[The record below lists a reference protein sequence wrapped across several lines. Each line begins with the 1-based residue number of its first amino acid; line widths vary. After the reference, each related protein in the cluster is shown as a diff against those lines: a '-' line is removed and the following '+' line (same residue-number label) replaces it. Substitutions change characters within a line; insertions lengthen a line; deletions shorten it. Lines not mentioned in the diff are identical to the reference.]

1 MIDVLAQNPL
11 VLLFSVI
18 GIGYLI
24 GSLGLFGFRLG
35 VAAVLFAGIAFGAL
49 DPRCALPE
57 TIYVIGLVLFVYS
70 IGLQSGP
77 SFFGSFQ
84 RRGMGYSVITFLF
97 LCLAGV
103 LAGAAALLLRI
114 SAPAAAG
121 LFCGSLTNTPALAAA
136 VEATKNLSHGMAPA
150 ARDLLV
156 NSPVVSYGLAY
167 PFGVFGVILWIHLYQ
182 KLRRASPGDAPRD
195 AVTEPDTP
203 ITSVTFRVSNPAVM
217 GKTVGQVLGSPG
229 EPGFVLSRIR
239 RGDHSSVVE
248 GGTRLEA
255 GDILVAVGTPSAM
268 ERARLLFGE
277 QVPEHLAEGVDG
289 ITYGR
294 VFVSNKKIVGKPIRE
309 LQLGRRLQATIT
321 RLRRGEVE
329 IVPSPR
335 TILEMGDRIR
345 VVSYRENMDAVTR
358 FFGDSVRGIAETDFL
373 SLSLGIVLGVF
384 VGMVPIPLGGGLS
397 FKLGFAGGPL
407 VVGLV
412 LGRLTRTGP
421 IIWDLPYNANLVL
434 RQVGLVFFLAGIGT
448 RAGIGFVDTV
458 RAGGWTIVV
467 AGAAITTIMTLVI
480 LTVGHRFLRLPMT
493 AVLGMLS
500 GIQTQP
506 AVLAYANQQSESD
519 QPSPPCPRAPGAG
532 EPRGGCPRSGST
544 EGSRGAPSWLV
555 RRSAARCPRGRC
567 ARPGSG
573 RRTPTRPRSAGDTP
587 GRGRD
592 PRRCTT
598 NRPRARTPAAGLP
611 AGSASRS
618 SAPPRTR

>member
-1 MIDVLAQNPL
+1 MIEIVAQNPL

-18 GIGYLI
+18 GIGYLAGNI
-24 GSLGLFGFRLG
+24 SIFGFRLG

-57 TIYVIGLVLFVYS
+57 QIYIIGLVLFVYS

-77 SFFGSFQ
+77 TFFGSFQ
-84 RRGMGYSVITFLF
+84 RRGLRYSGITFLI
-97 LCLAGV
+97 LCLAAALVGT
-103 LAGAAALLLRI
+103 AALLLRI
-114 SAPAAAG
+114 SAPSAAG

-136 VEATKNLSHGMAPA
+136 VEATKNLSTGLAPA
-150 ARDLLV
+150 AREQLV

-167 PFGVFGVILWIHLYQ
+167 PFGVFGVILWIHLYR
-182 KLRRASPGDAPRD
+182 KLRRVTPEDAQREA
-195 AVTEPDTP
+195 AVERVTP

-217 GKTVGQVLGSPG
+217 GRTVGQALASQD

-239 RGDHSSVVE
+239 RGGRSSVVE

-255 GDILVAVGTPSAM
+255 GDIVVAVGTPAAM

-321 RLRRGEVE
+321 RLRRGDVE

-384 VGMVPIPLGGGLS
+384 LGMVPIPLGGGLS

-407 VVGLV
+407 IAGLV
-412 LGRLTRTGP
+412 LGRLNRTGP

-434 RQVGLVFFLAGIGT
+434 RQVGLVFFLAAIGT
-448 RAGIGFVDTV
+448 RAGFGFVDTL
-458 RAGGWTIVV
+458 RAGGWTIMA
-467 AGAAITTIMTLVI
+467 AGAAITTIMTLVV
-480 LTVGHRFLRLPMT
+480 LTVGHRLLKLPMT

-506 AVLAYANQQSESD
+506 AVLAYANQQTESEL
-519 QPSPPCPRAPGAG
+519 PNTWYA
-532 EPRGGCPRSGST
+532 T
-544 EGSRGAPSWLV
+544 V
-555 RRSAARCPRGRC
+555 Y
-567 ARPGSG
+567 
-573 RRTPTRPRSAGDTP
+573 
-587 GRGRD
+587 
-592 PRRCTT
+592 
-598 NRPRARTPAAGLP
+598 PAAMVAKIILVQIIV
-611 AGSASRS
+611 SALLAR
-618 SAPPRTR
+618 